1 MAWPT
6 TSWIDV
12 EPIITE
18 QMRKV
23 YKSSLGEQTKEFVL
37 FVLAQLASLDEGN
50 GKKLLANAQKG
61 TVEKLKAWHE
71 NESIYYEMPIK
82 LGKRNGL
89 FMMWQPN
96 GKLLCEVPFED
107 GKING
112 IAVFRKASGDEK
124 VVFENDTP
132 ISLDK

>member
-1 MAWPT
+1 M
-6 TSWIDV
+6 
-12 EPIITE
+12 E

-23 YKSSLGEQTKEFVL
+23 HKSNLGEQTKEFVL
-37 FVLAQLASLDEGN
+37 FVLTQLASLDEN
-50 GKKLLANAQKG
+50 NAKKLAANIHKG
-61 TVEKLKAWHE
+61 VLEKLKAWHE
-71 NESIYYEMPIK
+71 KGAIYYEMPIK
-82 LGKRNGL
+82 SGKRNGP

-96 GKLLCEVPFED
+96 GKLLCEIPFED

-112 IAVFRKASGDEK
+112 IAVFHKASGDEK